1 MPGNLGGPV
10 IDICTHGPDH
20 DARVVGMLPSP
31 SRPEDDRWGLLRTV
45 GVLIFPFVRF
55 GVRLGVIRAGVYIL
69 ARTRMDRGSICVI
82 GRCISN
88 VYEVGVPET
97 ARVTVMIFQEGAR

>member
-1 MPGNLGGPV
+1 MALSSISVLTALIMMHELSECSPLLLV
-10 IDICTHGPDH
+10 QKMIDG
-20 DARVVGMLPSP
+20 
-31 SRPEDDRWGLLRTV
+31 ELLRTV

-82 GRCISN
+82 G
-88 VYEVGVPET
+88 
-97 ARVTVMIFQEGAR
+97 